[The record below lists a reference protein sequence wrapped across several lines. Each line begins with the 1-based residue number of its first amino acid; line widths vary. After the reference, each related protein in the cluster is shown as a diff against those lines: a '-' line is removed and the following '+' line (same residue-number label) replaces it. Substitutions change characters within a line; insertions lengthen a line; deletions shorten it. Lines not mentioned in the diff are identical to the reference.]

1 MQGHWLR
8 DADRRYI
15 LTLGRWFAL
24 VESYT
29 QQLDADLSKI
39 EDVTALLNPPAWP
52 ASFREGQ
59 YNTRFHR
66 SRPGDTIV
74 LDTVDIRSEDGDEIE
89 ACDLLDRS
97 GRLIHIKNYKKSQTL
112 SHLFSQGLVSAISL
126 RRDPT
131 YQANF
136 RRVVEGLDP
145 AFTQIAERA
154 PEVVVYA
161 IAVRDQRSIPA
172 GLPSFSKVNLR
183 DFTKRVQIAG
193 ARPAICR
200 IQIVDDS
207 AA

>member
-1 MQGHWLR
+1 M
-8 DADRRYI
+8 
-15 LTLGRWFAL
+15 
-24 VESYT
+24 
-29 QQLDADLSKI
+29 
-39 EDVTALLNPPAWP
+39 
-52 ASFREGQ
+52 
-59 YNTRFHR
+59 
-66 SRPGDTIV
+66 IV
-74 LDTVDIRSEDGDEIE
+74 LDTVDVRSEDGDEVE

-145 AFTQIAERA
+145 TFMPIAERA
-154 PEVVVYA
+154 PEVVVYG
-161 IAVRDQRSIPA
+161 IAVRDQRPIPA

-183 DFTKRVQIAG
+183 DFTKRVQITG

-200 IQIVDDS
+200 IQIVDDGAS
-207 AA
+207 